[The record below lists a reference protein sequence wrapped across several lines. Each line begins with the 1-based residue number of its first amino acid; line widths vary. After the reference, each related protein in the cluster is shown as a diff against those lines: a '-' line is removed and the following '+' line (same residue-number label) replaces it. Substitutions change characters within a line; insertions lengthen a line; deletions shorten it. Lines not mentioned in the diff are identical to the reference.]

1 MNNTFR
7 DQIQPR
13 YTEVLYNLL
22 RNDMTKE
29 LIDQALSDYPLY
41 QAVSPR
47 KYGIP
52 NIIPT
57 REQLNKKI
65 LDYYKYREIAF
76 ETPFRFFDELR
87 IAMNEIMP
95 KYNQLMFSTD
105 QDYDIK
111 FNVDYKR
118 TLERNRAA
126 DRSSSDSSSST
137 GHSAGTASDT
147 QTTSASTENNVKNV
161 HSETPQND
169 ISVANTGIDNVSY
182 ADDIT
187 WNKATGSDS
196 GSSTGNSSSSS
207 DSTMSGTTNS
217 QGQENEDE
225 TTEERTFGN
234 YGATTT
240 QSLIAAYRD
249 LIVNIEQQIINDPRI
264 AELFMQVYSP
274 N

>member
-7 DQIQPR
+7 DQIQPQ

-41 QAVSPR
+41 KAVSPR

-52 NIIPT
+52 DIVPT

-95 KYNQLMFSTD
+95 KYNQLMFSAD

-137 GHSAGTASDT
+137 GQNSATSTDSQDTTAYT
-147 QTTSASTENNVKNV
+147 KNIM
-161 HSETPQND
+161 SQTPQND
-169 ISVANTGIDNVSY
+169 ISVANTDIDNVSY
-182 ADDIT
+182 ADQIDWGKNT
-187 WNKATGSDS
+187 ANSTGN
-196 GSSTGNSSSSS
+196 GSSTSNS
-207 DSTMSGTTNS
+207 TLSGSTNS

-240 QSLIAAYRD
+240 QSLIEAYRE
-249 LIVNIEQQIINDPRI
+249 LIVNIEQEIINDPRI
-264 AELFMQVYSP
+264 AELFMQVY
-274 N
+274 